1 MKKLFFSVLIL
12 TAASAASGQNRWAI
26 QPDGKTLRLEVG
38 ENKLPHYDHMEM
50 SGERMSLVLRWHLD
64 RSGVFSEERSLI
76 FPMLR
81 TIPNNTRASLMYRIA
96 VDIPSLLSVNQRT
109 LLPTGTR
116 YMEIDGAMRV
126 ISEYRA
132 SWTWMQGRDS
142 GAPLEIT
149 RTIFPS
155 TDLPAMCEL
164 YEIKNTGNKAA
175 ELIIPE
181 FSQSFATPKNKGVD
195 GTYIIRADIT
205 GSGNYT
211 LKPGESMSFGAIFQ
225 GYALDSQQPV
235 FPDAAAEYA
244 KRIDFISRDIDS
256 NLILETP
263 DEVINTGFRY
273 AKIRGAE
280 SIFKTKGGY
289 MHSPGGESYYAAV
302 WANDQA
308 EYINPF
314 FPYLGYGTGN
324 ESALNS
330 FRHWFKHMNPEYKYL
345 PSSIIAEGDDAFG
358 VAGDRGDAAMIAY
371 GALRYAL
378 ARADKAEAQELW
390 PLIEWCLEYCNRQ
403 LNEAGVVKSDSDE
416 LERRFPSGEANLCT
430 SSLYYDAL
438 VSVGYLG
445 KEIGLP
451 TAQINKYKAQ
461 ASVLRKAICDYFE
474 AEVSGYETYRYYEGN
489 DVLRSWICMPLIVG
503 INDRAEGTVAAL
515 FGPELYTSDGC
526 LTAEGSRTFWDR
538 STLYSFRGAYQ
549 AGYRDLATKQLSA
562 YSTRRLLGDHVPYP
576 IEAWPEGSQ
585 RHLSAES
592 GLYCRVITEGLFG
605 MRPTGFRSFTLTPQ
619 LPSDWDHMTLRHI
632 RAFGSDF
639 DIAIVRTKDKKIKVT
654 VAQKDGKTKIWTV
667 GNGATIKVAL

>member
-1 MKKLFFSVLIL
+1 M
-12 TAASAASGQNRWAI
+12 TAAIAASGQNRWAI

-371 GALRYAL
+371 GA
-378 ARADKAEAQELW
+378 
-390 PLIEWCLEYCNRQ
+390 P
-403 LNEAGVVKSDSDE
+403 
-416 LERRFPSGEANLCT
+416 P
-430 SSLYYDAL
+430 
-438 VSVGYLG
+438 
-445 KEIGLP
+445 
-451 TAQINKYKAQ
+451 
-461 ASVLRKAICDYFE
+461 
-474 AEVSGYETYRYYEGN
+474 
-489 DVLRSWICMPLIVG
+489 
-503 INDRAEGTVAAL
+503 
-515 FGPELYTSDGC
+515 
-526 LTAEGSRTFWDR
+526 
-538 STLYSFRGAYQ
+538 
-549 AGYRDLATKQLSA
+549 
-562 YSTRRLLGDHVPYP
+562 
-576 IEAWPEGSQ
+576 
-585 RHLSAES
+585 
-592 GLYCRVITEGLFG
+592 
-605 MRPTGFRSFTLTPQ
+605 
-619 LPSDWDHMTLRHI
+619 
-632 RAFGSDF
+632 
-639 DIAIVRTKDKKIKVT
+639 
-654 VAQKDGKTKIWTV
+654 
-667 GNGATIKVAL
+667 